1 MSAPSKHSP
10 VSLVP
15 VPSEP
20 KPPAEDRADESS
32 ANSANPDQTELT
44 SFQVMDKI
52 AHASIARAT
61 MGIAP
66 AALAEAF
73 VDWAVHLAV
82 SPGKQM
88 ELREKTLRKSGRLAQ
103 FACRCA
109 ADPAAHPCIEPLPQ
123 DDRFRDPSWQKWP
136 FNIIYQS
143 FLQQQ
148 QWWYNAVTDVP
159 GMTPQ
164 HENVIEFLTRQMLD
178 MMSPSNFPL
187 TNPEVLN
194 AVIAEKGQNLLR
206 GARNFQEDVI
216 RYYRHEKPAGLEAFR
231 VGEDLAATPGK
242 VVFRNRLI
250 ELIQYAPTTDQVRPE
265 PILIVPAWIMKYYIL
280 DLSPHNSLVKYLTGQ
295 GFTVFMISW
304 LNPGAE
310 DRNLGMED
318 YRRLGVMDAVD
329 AVCKITQS
337 PKVHALG
344 YCLGGTMLAIAAA
357 AMARDGDDRFGTL
370 TFLAAQ
376 TDFTEAGELTLFI
389 NDSQVTF
396 LEDMMWD
403 QGYLSTE
410 QMGGAFRL
418 LRSADLIWS
427 RNVHDYLMGQR
438 VPMIDLLAWN
448 ADGTRLPYRMHS
460 EYLRKLFLNND
471 LAAGRYEVGDRPIA
485 VSDIRAP
492 LFVVGTEDDHVA
504 PWKSVYK
511 FHLFADTEVT
521 FALTSGGHNAGIV
534 SEPGHPNRHFRID
547 TTPADARFR
556 APDDWVADT
565 APQDGS
571 WWTAYAAW
579 LHDHSGPMAAP
590 PPMGRARAGLAPL
603 CDAPGTYV
611 MQA

>member
-1 MSAPSKHSP
+1 MSASSKRSP
-10 VSLVP
+10 VRLVSP
-15 VPSEP
+15 PPDSAQ
-20 KPPAEDRADESS
+20 KPPVEERAAESQTA
-32 ANSANPDQTELT
+32 PDQVDLT
-44 SFQVMDKI
+44 SYQVMDKI
-52 AHASIARAT
+52 AHATLARAT

-73 VDWAVHLAV
+73 TDWAVHLAV

-109 ADPAAHPCIEPLPQ
+109 VDPAASACIDPLPQ
-123 DDRFRDPSWQKWP
+123 DHRFRDPSWQKWP
-136 FNIIYQS
+136 FNVIYQS

-148 QWWYNAVTDVP
+148 QWWHNAVTDVP
-159 GMTPQ
+159 GVTPQ
-164 HENVIEFLTRQMLD
+164 HENVMAFLTRQMLD

-194 AVIAEKGQNLLR
+194 AAIAEGGRNFWR
-206 GARNFQEDVI
+206 GIRNFQEDVR
-216 RYYRHEKPAGLEAFR
+216 RYHQREKPSGLEQFR
-231 VGEDLAATPGK
+231 IGADLAASSGK
-242 VVFRNRLI
+242 VVYRNRLI
-250 ELIQYAPTTDQVRPE
+250 ELIQYEPTTDEVRPE

-280 DLSPHNSLVKYLTGQ
+280 DLSPHNSLVRYLTGQ

-310 DRNLGMED
+310 DRDLGMED

-329 AVCKITQS
+329 AVCAITKS
-337 PKVHALG
+337 PTVHGLG

-389 NDSQVTF
+389 NESQVTF

-403 QGYLSTE
+403 QGYLSTD

-471 LAAGRYEVGDRPIA
+471 LAEGRYEVGDRPIA

-511 FHLFADTEVT
+511 FHHFADTEVT
-521 FALTSGGHNAGIV
+521 FVLTSGGHNAGIV
-534 SEPGHPNRHFRID
+534 SEPGHPHRHFRIAA
-547 TTPADARFR
+547 TPPEALFR
-556 APDDWVADT
+556 APEDWVADT
-565 APQDGS
+565 TPQEGS
-571 WWTAYAAW
+571 WWPAHAAW

-590 PPMGRARAGLAPL
+590 PPMGRAKAGLPPL

-611 MQA
+611 FQA